1 MISEYNERTA
11 RVLVSSFARMPAD
24 CLRAAL
30 NATEGIE
37 VVAAAVGGEDTCRYA
52 SGHKPDVVL
61 MMPPPSVQRLEEKVA
76 MALDCLEEHSADSK
90 LVVLTYGEDPEA
102 ARISLKSGARG
113 FVMVSESLEVLG
125 EALLAAA
132 AGDIYVNP
140 RLLTDIA
147 MLGDGHAD
155 GLTDRERE
163 VVRLLALGYSN
174 SEASEELFLS
184 VRTIESYRASI
195 YEKLGISRRRDVVRY
210 AIEKQLVP

>member
-11 RVLVSSFARMPAD
+11 RVLVSSFARMPAE

-30 NATEGIE
+30 NSIDGIE
-37 VVAAAVGGEDTCRYA
+37 VIAAAVGGEDTCRYA

-61 MMPPPSVQRLEEKVA
+61 MMPPPTVQRIEEKVA
-76 MALDCLEEHSADSK
+76 MALNCLEEHSAASK
-90 LVVLTYGEDPEA
+90 LVVLSYGEDPEP
-102 ARISLKSGARG
+102 ARIALRAGARG
-113 FVMVSESLEVLG
+113 FVMVSESLAVLG
-125 EALLAAA
+125 EAMLAAA
-132 AGDIYVNP
+132 SGDIYVNP

-155 GLTDRERE
+155 GLTDRERA

-174 SEASEELFLS
+174 LEAAEELFLS
-184 VRTIESYRASI
+184 VRTIESYRASV
-195 YEKLGISRRRDVVRY
+195 YEKLGVSRRQEIVRY